1 MSEVAITAQARFEFG
16 KGAARKLRREGRIPA
31 VIYGSGSE
39 LLHITLPEHELNLAL
54 RKPRVVLA
62 VTFEG
67 STVITKPRDVQR
79 DPVKRVLEHLDLV
92 IISKL
97 EAAARG
103 SMAEAMKVAEAAAV
117 EAGIDPGTVAAAL
130 QDAIA
135 RGEDPMAAALH
146 AVADVRA
153 QAEAYAAANAAQ
165 AEIDAAAAVAGAA
178 APAVEAAA
186 EVPPSAPA
194 PPATD

>member
-1 MSEVAITAQARFEFG
+1 MSQVAITAEARSEFG

-31 VIYGSGSE
+31 VIYGSGTE

-62 VTFEG
+62 VSFEG

-97 EAAARG
+97 EAATRG
-103 SMAEAMKVAEAAAV
+103 DMADAMKVAEAAAV
-117 EAGIDPGTVAAAL
+117 EAGIDPGTVAAAM

-153 QAEAYAAANAAQ
+153 QAEAYSEVNTAQ
-165 AEIDAAAAVAGAA
+165 AEVDDAAAAAGAA
-178 APAVEAAA
+178 AAAA
-186 EVPPSAPA
+186 AAPPSAPA
-194 PPATD
+194 EPAAE

>member
-1 MSEVAITAQARFEFG
+1 MSEVNIVAQARSEFG

-31 VIYGSGSE
+31 VIYGNGIE
-39 LLHITLPEHELNLAL
+39 LMHITLPEHELNLAL

-92 IISKL
+92 IISRL
-97 EAAARG
+97 EAATR
-103 SMAEAMKVAEAAAV
+103 SDMADAMKVAEAAAI
-117 EAGIDPGTVAAAL
+117 EAGIDPGTVVAAM

-135 RGEDPMAAALH
+135 RGEEPMTAALH
-146 AVADVRA
+146 AVANVRA
-153 QAEAYAAANAAQ
+153 QAEAYSEVNTAQ
-165 AEIDAAAAVAGAA
+165 AGVDDAATAT
-178 APAVEAAA
+178 
-186 EVPPSAPA
+186 PSAPA
-194 PPATD
+194 EPAAG